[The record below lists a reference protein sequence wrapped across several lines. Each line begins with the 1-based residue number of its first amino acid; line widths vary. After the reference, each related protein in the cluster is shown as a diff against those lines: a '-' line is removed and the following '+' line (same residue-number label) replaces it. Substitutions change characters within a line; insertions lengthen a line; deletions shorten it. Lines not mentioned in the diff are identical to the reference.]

1 MKTAEKYIRKVINF
15 SGGISA
21 LCIFLM
27 MGMTVW
33 DIIGRRLF
41 SSSVAGVYELS
52 SLGLV
57 VISFTAMGLPQI
69 EGENVGVTFIYDR
82 MKPKVKAVFDFV
94 ISIICIAL
102 FSVVVYQTLAYAARM
117 AVSNH
122 ITPVLHIPLT
132 PFLYVTTFGIC
143 VLILAFIWDMT
154 KAVHYFMGGSIDV
167 RIE

>member
-1 MKTAEKYIRKVINF
+1 MKTAETFIRRIINF

-21 LCIFLM
+21 LCILLIM
-27 MGMTVW
+27 CMTVW

-41 SSSVAGVYELS
+41 SSSVPGVYELS

-82 MKPKVKAVFDFV
+82 FKPKVKAVFDFV

-102 FSVVVYQTLAYAARM
+102 FSVVVYQTLAYTARM
-117 AVSNH
+117 AASNQ

-132 PFLYVTTFGIC
+132 PFMYITVFGLC
-143 VLILAFIWDMT
+143 VLIIAFIWDLI
-154 KAVHYFMGGSIDV
+154 KAVHDFKGDRIDV
-167 RIE
+167 RIK